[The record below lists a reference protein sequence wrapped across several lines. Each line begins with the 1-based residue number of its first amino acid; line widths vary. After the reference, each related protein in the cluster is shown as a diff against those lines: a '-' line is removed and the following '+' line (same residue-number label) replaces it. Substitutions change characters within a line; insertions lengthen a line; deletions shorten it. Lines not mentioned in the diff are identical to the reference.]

1 MKMIKPAV
9 TAVCLL
15 AASGA
20 QAGGGNPLQGLDYDG
35 DGTVTLDGAIAARME
50 NFLKADTDRDGA
62 LNTAEHKAMMD
73 AVREKYGI
81 PETEPERGQVDPF
94 TFADSNADGLVTV
107 EEFNAISEK
116 ILRSLDKDGDGVIDL
131 EAAATGD
138 GSSPVL
144 RRCPVQAPFQ
154 RPSPRGLGQNRRG
167 QHQQCQFGKRAGG
180 PDTCFAKGCRQRK
193 CQRQAEQ
200 VGF

>member
-138 GSSPVL
+138 GS
-144 RRCPVQAPFQ
+144 
-154 RPSPRGLGQNRRG
+154 
-167 QHQQCQFGKRAGG
+167 
-180 PDTCFAKGCRQRK
+180 
-193 CQRQAEQ
+193 
-200 VGF
+200 